1 MHDQF
6 DQTIS
11 LTKRNNSIQIKRTN
25 NVYANHIVFSI
36 DGLKSIFI
44 V

>member
-1 MHDQF
+1 MIDM
-6 DQTIS
+6 
-11 LTKRNNSIQIKRTN
+11 RNNFYTN
-25 NVYANHIVFSI
+25 EKEIVYANHIVFSM